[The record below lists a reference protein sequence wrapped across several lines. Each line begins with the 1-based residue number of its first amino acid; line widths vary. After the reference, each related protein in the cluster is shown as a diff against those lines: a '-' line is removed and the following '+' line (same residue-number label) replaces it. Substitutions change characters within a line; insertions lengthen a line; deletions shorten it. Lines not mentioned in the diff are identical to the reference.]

1 MLHVFFG
8 NDVVKVRDR
17 AFKFLHTATGE
28 DTLVTRVTP
37 ETFEVGM
44 LRDLIGGTSLFGSS
58 QTVVLDT
65 LSECGAE
72 IFEDVIASLE
82 SMRDSENQFIVIE
95 GPLTAP
101 HKKRVE
107 GKATETFE
115 ISGEKAEK
123 FNTFLMTDALL
134 RRDRKSLWLLLQE
147 AWREGVS
154 NEEIAGILF
163 WQLKVLRLVLKTSSA
178 EEAGQKPFVYGKAK
192 RALGSFKEG
201 ELEKLSG
208 DLLEVYHDGH
218 LGKHDFGLALEKW
231 TLTV

>member
-1 MLHVFFG
+1 MLTVFFG

-17 AFKFLHTATGE
+17 AFKFLHTATEE

-44 LRDLIGGTSLFGSS
+44 LRDLIGGASLFGAT
-58 QTVVLDT
+58 QVVVLDT

-82 SMRDSENQFIVIE
+82 AMRDSENQFIVIE
-95 GPLTAP
+95 GTLSSA

-107 GKATETFE
+107 GKATEAFE

-123 FNTFLMTDALL
+123 FNTFSMTDALL
-134 RRDRKSLWLLLQE
+134 RRDRKSLWLLLQD

-178 EEAGQKPFVYGKAK
+178 EESGQKPFVYQKAK
-192 RALGSFKEG
+192 RALASFKEG
-201 ELEKLSG
+201 ELERLSG
-208 DLLEVYHDGH
+208 DLLAVYHDGH